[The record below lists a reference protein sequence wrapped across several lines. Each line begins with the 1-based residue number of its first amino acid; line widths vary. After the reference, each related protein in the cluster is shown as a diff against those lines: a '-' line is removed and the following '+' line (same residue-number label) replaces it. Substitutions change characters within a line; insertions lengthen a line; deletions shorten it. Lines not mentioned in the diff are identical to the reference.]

1 MAQRAPIF
9 LHGSLASLHGLV
21 DTEGTIGNGGNRA
34 AEEKQSSKAGSE

>member
-21 DTEGTIGNGGNRA
+21 DTEGTIGNRA